1 MIKTTLDLLL
11 PSSAIFGDP
20 WYSSENVW
28 KCLQKLG
35 KCLEMFVWPS
45 PQFSKIFGKSSEI
58 FRKFSKML
66 SQVWL
71 LVDMEFLFLRS
82 TWYLTF
88 SACSLVRYRVE
99 GSKRNSIHCIYTHP
113 YMILYNIISYSFIDQ
128 PCRLVPLTHRVLHQN
143 YNSMHVTQ

>member
-82 TWYLTF
+82 T
-88 SACSLVRYRVE
+88 
-99 GSKRNSIHCIYTHP
+99 
-113 YMILYNIISYSFIDQ
+113 
-128 PCRLVPLTHRVLHQN
+128 
-143 YNSMHVTQ
+143 